1 MPRTG
6 WATAGHRL
14 TSSALEAAME
24 AAMAAAAMTKKAKE
38 AMTILAAAV
47 AATEPP
53 RMLRAQPTPVPRQ
66 VPTGAVMVVEGC

>member
-1 MPRTG
+1 
-6 WATAGHRL
+6 
-14 TSSALEAAME
+14 
-24 AAMAAAAMTKKAKE
+24 MTKKAKE